1 MPSLPTQD
9 QVQVFHTLYLAHD
22 PESHARMNGPTAA
35 KKYTKFHHAPARG
48 EVADH
53 FAGRRTIA
61 VPLVGPHGLCHHAAF
76 DVDAGGPH
84 ALRRVLAAA
93 QAHGWT
99 AYAITSETD
108 EHMGGHVWLHF
119 DQPTAPERARLLADL
134 LAQAAGVDA
143 ETYPTRK
150 ALRLPLGVHQWT
162 GKRGHLLLQDGQQLD
177 LDTGP
182 DAVAHALVTIAALP
196 TNATSALPDVPKR
209 APTAPQARQMAPG
222 AAQNTIT
229 RYNQQTDLVALLE
242 SYGGK
247 IAERYGTGGALLHC
261 PCGRHSH
268 GDRRASLEV
277 QPARR
282 ARYGR
287 MVAVG
292 HAANCLFYTERRQVI
307 DAFGVY
313 CNLEG
318 LTTREALYRLNPCRP
333 PKPPRR
339 HNEPDPNQ
347 GNELPDGSGPETAV
361 SCTIAQND
369 RPVAPRQKPTLT
381 RVDDVYALHVELR
394 ARAEADTDLGA
405 TAQRVLDA
413 LLIIADDRDWCRP
426 SKPRLAAMLG
436 VSARTVQR
444 GLMELEQRR
453 YIHTDE
459 HTTLDGVTYRGGYS
473 TPVRHFLRETRNA
486 TGSSAMSPVSEDTR
500 LVQATQVE
508 QACEAPPVSVR
519 VDEAGASYN
528 PAEDWTLHTDR
539 PAPRR
544 MWASSMRPKEVAV
557 WRWMREARSAWSNM
571 PDDVLS
577 TSAAMQHEPT
587 TDSHAAPSALEPTL
601 FRASPPRASK
611 VQHAGPQVR
620 PHPPSDP
627 QRRKEY
633 AKLLG
638 KATRVERS
646 SPRQAAYLRS
656 RARQLEDVLIS
667 APAPASEELTLDQAD
682 CPAMWRTPQAR
693 GLVPVQLALR
703 APLLAPSTPHEAIG
717 GPHKLPGVEI
727 RRNKG

>member
-1 MPSLPTQD
+1 MQPTYTQD
-9 QVQVFHTLYLAHD
+9 QAQAFHTLYLAHN
-22 PESHARMNGPTAA
+22 PESHARMNGPQAA
-35 KKYTKFHHAPARG
+35 KKYTKVHHAPSTG
-48 EVADH
+48 EIADH

-61 VPLVGPHGLCHHAAF
+61 APLIGASGLTLHAAL
-76 DVDAGGPH
+76 DIDAGGTA
-84 ALRRVLAAA
+84 ALHQILHAA
-93 QAHGWT
+93 QAQGYT
-99 AYAITSETD
+99 AYAVTSDTD
-108 EHMGGHVWLHF
+108 EHQGGHVWFHF
-119 DQPTAPERARLLADL
+119 DMPTAPERARLLADQ
-134 LAQAAGVDA
+134 LAAAAGVAA

-150 ALRLPLGVHQWT
+150 ALRLPFGVHQWT
-162 GKRGHLLLQDGQQLD
+162 GKRGTLLLQDGQQLD
-177 LDTGP
+177 LDAGAEAIGQVLTM
-182 DAVAHALVTIAALP
+182 IAALP
-196 TNATSALPDVPKR
+196 RNTTSALPDVSR
-209 APTAPQARQMAPG
+209 HAPSTLQARQTASG
-222 AAQNTIT
+222 AAKDTIT

-247 IAERYGTGGALLHC
+247 IAERYGNGGALLHC

-277 QPARR
+277 QPARS

-287 MVAVG
+287 IVAVG

-313 CNLEG
+313 CKLEG
-318 LTTREALYRLNPCRP
+318 LTISEALYRLNPCRP
-333 PKPPRR
+333 TRPPRR
-339 HNEPDPNQ
+339 RNEPEPDQRNEPPDNQ
-347 GNELPDGSGPETAV
+347 APEPDGAHTTHAL
-361 SCTIAQND
+361 Q
-369 RPVAPRQKPTLT
+369 QHT
-381 RVDDVYALHVELR
+381 RVDDIHALHAELR
-394 ARAEADTDLGA
+394 ARAEADAELGA
-405 TAQRVLDA
+405 TAHRVLDA
-413 LLIIADDRDWCRP
+413 LLLIAHDRDWCRP

-577 TSAAMQHEPT
+577 ASAAMQHEPT

-656 RARQLEDVLIS
+656 RARRLEEVMIS
-667 APAPASEELTLDQAD
+667 APAPAVEELTLDQAD
-682 CPAMWRTPQAR
+682 CPALWRTPQAR
-693 GLVPVQLALR
+693 GLVPVQFALG
-703 APLLAPSTPHEAIG
+703 ALLSATGTPHEAIG